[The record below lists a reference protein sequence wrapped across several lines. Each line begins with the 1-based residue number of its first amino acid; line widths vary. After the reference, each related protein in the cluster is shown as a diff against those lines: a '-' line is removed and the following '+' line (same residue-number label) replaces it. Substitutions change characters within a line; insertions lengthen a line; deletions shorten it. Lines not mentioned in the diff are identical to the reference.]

1 MVLAHFYNIGVAE
14 VLKQFNHREHG
25 LKLVI
30 NGLPASL
37 NEDPSDELINL
48 DWLAGPIHFCEEGRS
63 MSSGMNVLL
72 EVLGI
77 KFAKILIDLISIDS
91 ISIVPKAKLFL
102 DLLQLI
108 LFQVLDLTSI
118 S

>member
-1 MVLAHFYNIGVAE
+1 
-14 VLKQFNHREHG
+14 
-25 LKLVI
+25 
-30 NGLPASL
+30 
-37 NEDPSDELINL
+37 
-48 DWLAGPIHFCEEGRS
+48 